1 MSVQCSESRL
11 ATQTEQMKTA
21 EVDDAGLFTE
31 SYCNICNAQ
40 LISES
45 QRIAHYESK
54 KHANKVRLF
63 YMLHPEDGG
72 PPSKRLR
79 PDNPD
84 SAETEV
90 DRNKCCTLCNM
101 FFTSAVVAQSHYQG
115 KTHAKRLRLVLGDTP
130 PVPAHTDLAPPPSQT
145 SPDAPIL
152 APPLPADWLSVGV
165 GVSRGVVRE
174 AAKYC
179 CLCGAWFNNP
189 LMAQQHYEGKKHRRN
204 ATRVQ
209 LLQQLA
215 DSLGNTQTAGLRSSY
230 SCSVCKVV
238 LNSIEQYHA
247 HLQGSK
253 HQNNLKQHQQ

>member
-1 MSVQCSESRL
+1 
-11 ATQTEQMKTA
+11 MKSA
-21 EVDDAGLFTE
+21 GVGDGGLFTE
-31 SYCNICNAQ
+31 TYCNICNAQ

-45 QRIAHYESK
+45 QRVAHYESK

-84 SAETEV
+84 SDETEV

-101 FFTSAVVAQSHYQG
+101 FFTDSAPS
-115 KTHAKRLRLVLGDTP
+115 TP
-130 PVPAHTDLAPPPSQT
+130 QPTDSPLPPP
-145 SPDAPIL
+145 PPPP
-152 APPLPADWLSVGV
+152 PPLWPLANNG
-165 GVSRGVVRE
+165 E
-174 AAKYC
+174 ARKYC

-189 LMAQQHYEGKKHRRN
+189 LMAQQHYEGKKHKRN
-204 ATRVQ
+204 AARA
-209 LLQQLA
+209 LLLEQLA
-215 DSLGNTQTAGLRSSY
+215 GSLDATEGTGLRSSY
-230 SCSVCKVV
+230 SCSVCNVI